1 MLLSILI
8 MDIGKIFKKRLKSK
22 HKVKIHSFFKIV
34 LCNKIINHRIIKIK
48 EKVVLDIQMEDHYFL
63 GQVLL

>member
-1 MLLSILI
+1 
-8 MDIGKIFKKRLKSK
+8 LKSK